1 MARKKRKTNDP
12 VENGGDVAVVEE
24 EELSDLEAVLDHD
37 PNGLMV
43 VETESRQVL
52 WANRSAERMFK
63 KKREKLLNEPFP
75 EELEEG
81 PMRTLDL
88 NRQVSTLTWQGQDA
102 TLLVLTTI
110 SSNSASFSTEW
121 RLEAAEERAR
131 EAEEQVAQLQGL
143 LQEARKAAKVTGGD
157 ASLKEQL
164 AKAEERASAAEKL
177 LAEASDAE
185 ARAQLASVQE
195 RATQLEQAL
204 ARAEER
210 AGEAETLLEETSQSE
225 STLKKQ
231 LKEAEERAQAAE
243 SLLDEASAGGAEL
256 QSLRDHEA
264 ELKAELEAAQAR
276 TSQVEQELRAV
287 ESRVD
292 LAEERA
298 KEAEQL
304 MEEAESQARETERH
318 LEDVQ
323 DSVRQVEEQLEAALA
338 ELAAEKKLRELSGGA
353 ARIQDLTEQ
362 VEILREELETAR
374 AATKK
379 ASAELSDWEE
389 REAQW
394 KIRESEVEE
403 LELVHLQ
410 VITELEQLREERQ
423 NWQEA
428 QASQTVEPGE
438 LEKLQEQVRELQE
451 RLDFLEV
458 ERSELEE
465 KWVESR
471 TELEQAQQRGLE
483 LESAAQL
490 AQAQQDKAQAEL
502 LERLEKLS
510 AEMEDLKNARDGES
524 EQLQVQLLAAQEQ
537 ISELSGQLSAAQDEC
552 TNVQVELATAQ
563 EHWAE
568 SQTQV
573 NESQTALLQAQ
584 AQIQDIQAQF
594 SEAQAQIS
602 TSQALVTELQAEN
615 EKLTARLSDSDSAE
629 KSLASRLEEQ
639 LAELQLESADL
650 HEKLTESEGTARSTL
665 EELALARQQL
675 EQMQHVSGE
684 FDDVQQHLIS
694 VEKERDELLR
704 HLDETEVELEKAR
717 GEVAEMSSRLEAKTA
732 EAEAQAAALSDL
744 ENQLDA
750 AEEARKTPS
759 AEAETLKASLTAGEE
774 KARLLQ
780 EQLDEM
786 IERVELADKLETEVF
801 LLRGQVD
808 EQAQQLQLLRESA
821 GRVTELEA
829 KVSEL
834 EAPQAPDPRIA
845 ELETELTRVRAD
857 HEARVAEL
865 EAALVDGSGPD
876 PRLAELEAKAAELEA
891 ALLDGGAPDLRVA
904 ELEAAVAQARADA
917 DARVAEL
924 EDLLEQ
930 ASNFEP
936 EVTRLKGELAAA
948 HGRIDELQ
956 GTSVE
961 PRVPELEA
969 EVLRLQAELDGARA
983 GGESS
988 AEVVALQAQ
997 LATLQQQQA
1006 LAVPAGEGAGKET
1019 EQLAFE
1025 DSLTRLPNLNLL
1037 KRYLDFSLK
1046 QVDRYQR
1053 KCALVHVDLDRFA
1066 ALNEALGPE
1075 AGDEVLRQVGERLQK
1090 VVRTSDV
1097 LCRKNED
1104 DFLILLSEVA
1114 GEADAP
1120 QSISIVLKRIQEV
1133 LAPPIIAGGQPVLV
1147 TASIGVS
1154 QFPSDA
1160 EDGEKMMVHAYE
1172 SMRRAKELGRNQ
1184 VQFYTDELQKRHEAR
1199 ATLEAE
1205 LRKGVEAR
1213 QFQLL
1218 YQPIVHL
1225 ATGAIKGVES
1235 LLRWAHPSYG
1245 VLTPDYF
1252 LEVADETG
1260 VMVPLGRWVIL
1271 QAAQQ
1276 LYEWSR
1282 QGLDLFVTVN
1292 LSTRQFLQ
1300 ADLVDTI
1307 RRALESTGAPAHN
1320 FVVEIPESVQMLDI
1334 QRVQGIL
1341 LALRQ
1346 AGVRVALDRFGSG
1359 FSSLE
1364 RIHSEL
1370 TTLIKVDRKFLFH
1383 SASNAAAL
1391 NVTAAAMALA
1401 RVLRVRPVAVGVEN
1415 AAQLSLCRQ
1424 LECEYVQGNLVYIP
1438 TDAAQISELARA
1450 GRLLR

>member
-1 MARKKRKTNDP
+1 MKKRGLMARKKRKTNDP
-12 VENGGDVAVVEE
+12 AENGGDVAVVVDE

-52 WANRSAERMFK
+52 WANRSAEKMFK
-63 KKREKLLNEPFP
+63 KKREKLLSEPFP

-88 NRQVSTLTWQGQDA
+88 NRQVSTLTWQGQEA

-110 SSNSASFSTEW
+110 TSNSASFSSEW

-131 EAEEQVAQLQGL
+131 EAEEQVGQLQGL
-143 LQEARKAAKVTGGD
+143 LQEARKAAKAAGGGGGGGD
-157 ASLKEQL
+157 AALKEQL
-164 AKAEERASAAEKL
+164 AKAEERALEAEKL
-177 LAEASDAE
+177 LADASDSDAK
-185 ARAQLASVQE
+185 AQLASVQE

-204 ARAEER
+204 A
-210 AGEAETLLEETSQSE
+210 Q
-225 STLKKQ
+225 
-231 LKEAEERAQAAE
+231 AEERAQTAE
-243 SLLDEASAGGAEL
+243 SLLDEAGASAGEL

-264 ELKAELEAAQAR
+264 ELKAELAAAQSR

-304 MEEAESQARETERH
+304 MEEAESQSRETERH

-323 DSVRQVEEQLEAALA
+323 DSVRQVEEQLEAAQT
-338 ELAAEKKLRELSGGA
+338 ELAAEKKLREQSGGA
-353 ARIQDLTEQ
+353 AKIQDLTEQ
-362 VEILREELETAR
+362 VEILREELEAAR

-379 ASAELSDWEE
+379 ASSEVSDWEE

-394 KIRESEVEE
+394 KTRESEVEE

-428 QASQTVEPGE
+428 QANLTVEPDE
-438 LEKLQEQVRELQE
+438 LEKLQEQSRELQE

-465 KWVESR
+465 KWMESR
-471 TELEQAQQRGLE
+471 TELEQAQQRGSE

-490 AQAQQDKAQAEL
+490 AQAQQDEAQSEL
-502 LERLEKLS
+502 LGRLEKLS
-510 AEMEDLKNARDGES
+510 AEMEDLKNAQGGEA
-524 EQLQVQLLAAQEQ
+524 EQLQMQLLAAQEQ
-537 ISELSGQLSAAQDEC
+537 VSELMVQLSAAQDEC

-563 EHWAE
+563 EHWGD
-568 SQTQV
+568 SQSQV

-602 TSQALVTELQAEN
+602 NSQALVSELQAEN
-615 EKLTARLSDSDSAE
+615 EKLTARLTDSDAAE
-629 KSLASRLEEQ
+629 QTLSSQLEEQ

-650 HEKLTESEGTARSTL
+650 QEKLAESESKAQSTL
-665 EELALARQQL
+665 EELALARQRL
-675 EQMQHVSGE
+675 DDMQHVSGE
-684 FDDVQQHLIS
+684 FDDVQQHLVS

-704 HLDETEVELEKAR
+704 HLDETEVELEKVR
-717 GEVAEMSSRLEAKTA
+717 GEVVEAQSKLEAKTA
-732 EAEAQAAALSDL
+732 EAEAQSAALSDL

-750 AEEARKTPS
+750 AEAAQKMPS
-759 AEAETLKASLTAGEE
+759 AETEALKATLSAGEE

-786 IERVELADKLETEVF
+786 VERVELADKLETEVY
-801 LLRGQVD
+801 LLRGQMD
-808 EQAQQLQLLRESA
+808 QAA
-821 GRVTELEA
+821 G
-829 KVSEL
+829 
-834 EAPQAPDPRIA
+834 
-845 ELETELTRVRAD
+845 
-857 HEARVAEL
+857 RVAEL
-865 EAALVDGSGPD
+865 ESELGEAGKLVGELEAALATAEEPDPRLAELEAQVSELTVAQGPD
-876 PRLAELEAKAAELEA
+876 PRVGELEAELDQARAAYEARVAELEAKAAELEV
-891 ALLDGGAPDLRVA
+891 ALLDGGAPDPRVA
-904 ELEAAVAQARADA
+904 ELEAAVARAKADA

-924 EDLLEQ
+924 EELLEQ

-936 EVTRLKGELAAA
+936 EVARLKGELSAALA
-948 HGRIDELQ
+948 VATAAD
-956 GTSVE
+956 

-969 EVLRLQAELDGARA
+969 ALAAALADGPRLVELEADVHRLQAELDGARA
-983 GGESS
+983 GSDHS
-988 AEVVALQAQ
+988 AEVVALQSQ
-997 LATLQQQQA
+997 LAALQQQQA
-1006 LAVPAGEGAGKET
+1006 MAVPAGEGASKET

-1025 DSLTRLPNLNLL
+1025 DSLTKLPNLNLL

-1053 KCALVHVDLDRFA
+1053 KCALVHVDLDRFT
-1066 ALNEALGPE
+1066 ALNEALGPD

-1114 GEADAP
+1114 GESDAP
-1120 QSISIVLKRIQEV
+1120 ESISIVLKRIQEM
-1133 LAPPIIAGGQPVLV
+1133 LAPPLIAGGQPVLI

-1160 EDGEKMMVHAYE
+1160 QDGEKMMAHAFE
-1172 SMRRAKELGRNQ
+1172 AMRRAKELGRNQ
-1184 VQFYTDELQKRHEAR
+1184 IQFYTDELQKRHEAR

-1260 VMVPLGRWVIL
+1260 VLVPLGRWVIL

>member
-1 MARKKRKTNDP
+1 MKNRGLMARKKRKTNDP
-12 VENGGDVAVVEE
+12 TDGGGDIAVAAEE
-24 EELSDLEAVLDHD
+24 EELTDLEAVLDHD
-37 PNGLMV
+37 PNGLLV
-43 VETESRQVL
+43 VEAESRQVL
-52 WANRSAERMFK
+52 WANRSAEKLLK
-63 KKREKLLNEPFP
+63 KKREKLLAEPFP
-75 EELEEG
+75 EEVEEG

-88 NRQVSTLTWQGQDA
+88 NRQLSSLIWQGQEA
-102 TLLVLTTI
+102 SLLVLTAI

-143 LQEARKAAKVTGGD
+143 LSDARKAAKAAGGGGD
-157 ASLKEQL
+157 AGLKDQL
-164 AKAEERASAAEKL
+164 AKAEARVAELEKL
-177 LAEASDAE
+177 LAAAADDD

-204 ARAEER
+204 AD
-210 AGEAETLLEETSQSE
+210 S
-225 STLKKQ
+225 
-231 LKEAEERAQAAE
+231 EERAQAAE
-243 SLLDEASAGGAEL
+243 SLLDEAGASSAEL

-276 TSQVEQELRAV
+276 TSQVEQELRSV
-287 ESRVD
+287 ESRVES
-292 LAEERA
+292 AEERA

-323 DSVRQVEEQLEAALA
+323 DSVRQVEEQLEAAQNELNA
-338 ELAAEKKLRELSGGA
+338 ERKQREQNGGA
-353 ARIQDLTEQ
+353 AKIQDLTEQ
-362 VEILREELETAR
+362 VEILREELEAAR
-374 AATKK
+374 AASKK
-379 ASAELSDWEE
+379 AGAELADWEE
-389 REAQW
+389 REVQW

-403 LELVHLQ
+403 LEGVHLQ

-423 NWQEA
+423 DWQDA
-428 QASQTVEPGE
+428 QASQALEPGE
-438 LEKLQEQVRELQE
+438 LEKLQEQIRDLQGK
-451 RLDFLEV
+451 LDFLEV

-465 KWVESR
+465 KWVEAR
-471 TELEQAQQRGLE
+471 AELEQAQQQKSD
-483 LESAAQL
+483 LESSAQL
-490 AQAQQDKAQAEL
+490 AQSQQSEAQAEL
-502 LERLEKLS
+502 LARLEQLTS
-510 AEMEDLKNARDGES
+510 ELEDVRSGGSD
-524 EQLQVQLLAAQEQ
+524 QLQAAQEQ
-537 ISELSGQLSAAQDEC
+537 VSELSAQLSAAQDEC
-552 TNVQVELATAQ
+552 TAVQVELATAQ

-568 SQTQV
+568 SQSQV
-573 NESQTALLQAQ
+573 SESQTALLQAQ

-602 TSQALVTELQAEN
+602 TSQALVTELQGEN
-615 EKLTARLSDSDSAE
+615 ETLNARLLDSDAAE
-629 KSLASRLEEQ
+629 RSLSTQLEQQ

-650 HEKLTESEGTARSTL
+650 QDKLAESESKAQSTL
-665 EELALARQQL
+665 EELALARQQMDSL
-675 EQMQHVSGE
+675 THVSGE
-684 FDDVQQHLIS
+684 FDDVQQHLLS
-694 VEKERDELLR
+694 VEKERDELLV
-704 HLDETEVELEKAR
+704 HLDETEGELEKLR
-717 GEVAEMSSRLEAKTA
+717 AEAADALSRLEAKTA

-750 AEEARKTPS
+750 AEEANRTPS
-759 AEAETLKASLTAGEE
+759 AETEALKANVQAGDER
-774 KARLLQ
+774 ARQLQ

-786 IERVELADKLETEVF
+786 VGRAELADQLETEVF
-801 LLRGQVD
+801 LLRGQSD
-808 EQAQQLQLLRESA
+808 EQTQRVSTLAGELEEERGRLAELESELERIRTA
-821 GRVTELEA
+821 GEARVTELEA
-829 KVSEL
+829 ALADRSS
-834 EAPQAPDPRIA
+834 PDP
-845 ELETELTRVRAD
+845 
-857 HEARVAEL
+857 H
-865 EAALVDGSGPD
+865 
-876 PRLAELEAKAAELEA
+876 LAELEAKVNELEA
-891 ALLDGGAPDLRVA
+891 ALLDAAAPVADPRVA
-904 ELEAAVAQARADA
+904 ELEAAVVAAKADA
-917 DARVAEL
+917 DSRVAEL

-936 EVTRLKGELAAA
+936 EVARLKGELAAA
-948 HGRIDELQ
+948 QASAGPD
-956 GTSVE
+956 
-961 PRVPELEA
+961 PRVAELEASGAEVVAQLAAAQVEIQRLEQAAAAPSADGARMVELEA
-969 EVLRLQAELDGARA
+969 EVHRLGAELDASRA
-983 GGESS
+983 SGDSS
-988 AEVVALQAQ
+988 AEVEALQAQ
-997 LATLQQQQA
+997 VASLQQQ
-1006 LAVPAGEGAGKET
+1006 AVAMPTGDGTNRET

-1025 DSLTRLPNLNLL
+1025 DSLTKLPNLNLL
-1037 KRYLDFSLK
+1037 RRYLDFSLK

-1053 KCALVHVDLDRFA
+1053 KCALVHVDLDRFT
-1066 ALNEALGPE
+1066 ALNEALGPD

-1097 LCRKNED
+1097 LCRKGED

-1120 QSISIVLKRIQEV
+1120 QSISIVLKRIQEM
-1133 LAPPIIAGGQPVLV
+1133 LTPPMMAGGQPVLV

-1160 EDGEKMMVHAYE
+1160 EDGDKMMTHAYE
-1172 SMRRAKELGRNQ
+1172 AMRRAKELGRNQ

-1199 ATLEAE
+1199 VTLEAE

-1320 FVVEIPESVQMLDI
+1320 FVVEVPESVQMLDI

>member
-1 MARKKRKTNDP
+1 MKKRGLMARKKRKTNDP
-12 VENGGDVAVVEE
+12 TENGGDVAVVVDE

-52 WANRSAERMFK
+52 WANRSAEKMFK
-63 KKREKLLNEPFP
+63 KKREKLLSEPFP

-88 NRQVSTLTWQGQDA
+88 NRQVSTLTWQGQEA

-143 LQEARKAAKVTGGD
+143 LQDARKAAKAAGGGGD
-157 ASLKEQL
+157 AGLKEQL
-164 AKAEERASAAEKL
+164 AQAEERALAAEKL
-177 LAEASDAE
+177 LVEARDAE
-185 ARAQLASVQE
+185 ARVTEA
-195 RATQLEQAL
+195 RAQLEQAL
-204 ARAEER
+204 A
-210 AGEAETLLEETSQSE
+210 Q
-225 STLKKQ
+225 
-231 LKEAEERAQAAE
+231 AEERAQAAE
-243 SLLDEASAGGAEL
+243 SLLDEASASAAEL

-264 ELKAELEAAQAR
+264 ELKAELTAAQDR
-276 TSQVEQELRAV
+276 TSQIEQELRAV
-287 ESRVD
+287 EGRVD

-298 KEAEQL
+298 KEAEAL
-304 MEEAESQARETERH
+304 MEEAESQSRETERH

-323 DSVRQVEEQLEAALA
+323 DSVRQVEEQLEAAQA
-338 ELAAEKKLRELSGGA
+338 ELAAEKKLRDQSGGA
-353 ARIQDLTEQ
+353 AKIQDLTEQ
-362 VEILREELETAR
+362 VEILREELEAAR

-379 ASAELSDWEE
+379 ASSALSDWEE
-389 REAQW
+389 RESQW
-394 KIRESEVEE
+394 KVRESEVEE

-428 QASQTVEPGE
+428 QANLTVEPGE
-438 LEKLQEQVRELQE
+438 LENLQEQLRDLQE
-451 RLDFLEV
+451 KLDFLEV

-465 KWVESR
+465 KWMDSR
-471 TELEQAQQRGLE
+471 TEIEQAQQRASE

-490 AQAQQDKAQAEL
+490 AQTQQAEAQSEL
-502 LERLEKLS
+502 LDRLEQLS
-510 AEMEDLKNARDGES
+510 AEMEELKNAQGGES
-524 EQLQVQLLAAQEQ
+524 EQLQMQLLQAQEQ
-537 ISELSGQLSAAQDEC
+537 VSELIVQLSAAQDEC

-568 SQTQV
+568 SQSQV
-573 NESQTALLQAQ
+573 SESQTALLQAQ

-602 TSQALVTELQAEN
+602 SSQALVSELQEEN
-615 EKLTARLSDSDSAE
+615 EKLTARLTDSDAAE
-629 KSLASRLEEQ
+629 KSLSSQLEEQ

-650 HEKLTESEGTARSTL
+650 QEKLAESESKAQSTL

-675 EQMQHVSGE
+675 DQIQHVSGE
-684 FDDVQQHLIS
+684 FDDVQQHLVS

-704 HLDETEVELEKAR
+704 HLDETEVELEKVR
-717 GEVAEMSSRLEAKTA
+717 GEAAEAQSKLEAKTA
-732 EAEAQAAALSDL
+732 EAEAQSAALSDL

-750 AEEARKTPS
+750 AEAAQRMPS
-759 AEAETLKASLTAGEE
+759 AETEALKADLSAGEE
-774 KARLLQ
+774 KVRLLQ
-780 EQLDEM
+780 EQLDEVL
-786 IERVELADKLETEVF
+786 ERAELADKLETELF
-801 LLRGQVD
+801 LLRGQF
-808 EQAQQLQLLRESA
+808 EQQSQRA
-821 GRVTELEA
+821 
-829 KVSEL
+829 SEL
-834 EAPQAPDPRIA
+834 EAELGEAGRLVAELEAQVSQGPDPRLA
-845 ELETELTRVRAD
+845 ELESELAQVRAD

-865 EAALVDGSGPD
+865 EAALIEGSAPD
-876 PRLAELEAKAAELEA
+876 PRIAELEAKTAELEA
-891 ALLDGGAPDLRVA
+891 ALLDGGAPDPRVA
-904 ELEAAVAQARADA
+904 ELEAAVAQVRADA
-917 DARVAEL
+917 DARMAEL

-936 EVTRLKGELAAA
+936 EVAQLKGELSVAQT
-948 HGRIDELQ
+948 RVEELQ
-956 GTSVE
+956 GTLAAVATASD

-969 EVLRLQAELDGARA
+969 ALAAALAEGTRALELETQVHRLQAELDGARV
-983 GGESS
+983 GSDSS
-988 AEVVALQAQ
+988 AEVVAMQAE
-997 LATLQQQQA
+997 LAALQQQQA
-1006 LAVPAGEGAGKET
+1006 VAVPTGEGASKET

-1025 DSLTRLPNLNLL
+1025 DSLTKLPNLNLL

-1053 KCALVHVDLDRFA
+1053 KCALVHVDLDRFT

-1114 GEADAP
+1114 GESDAP
-1120 QSISIVLKRIQEV
+1120 ESISIVLKRIQEM
-1133 LAPPIIAGGQPVLV
+1133 LAPPLIAGGQPVLI

-1160 EDGEKMMVHAYE
+1160 QDGERMMVHAYE
-1172 SMRRAKELGRNQ
+1172 AMRRAKELGRNQ

-1260 VMVPLGRWVIL
+1260 VLVPLGRWVIL

-1320 FVVEIPESVQMLDI
+1320 FVVEIPESVQMLDV

-1370 TTLIKVDRKFLFH
+1370 TTLIKIDRKFLFH

>member
-1 MARKKRKTNDP
+1 MKKRGLMARKKRKTSDP
-12 VENGGDVAVVEE
+12 TDGGGDVAVATEE
-24 EELSDLEAVLDHD
+24 EELTDLEAVLDHD
-37 PNGLMV
+37 PNGLLV
-43 VETESRQVL
+43 VEAESRQVL
-52 WANRSAERMFK
+52 WANRNAEKMLK
-63 KKREKLLNEPFP
+63 KKREKLLSEPFP
-75 EELEEG
+75 EEIEEG

-88 NRQVSTLTWQGQDA
+88 NRQVSTLTWQGQEA
-102 TLLVLTTI
+102 SLLILTAI

-143 LQEARKAAKVTGGD
+143 LSDARKAAKAAGGGTAD
-157 ASLKEQL
+157 AGLKERVAELEKML
-164 AKAEERASAAEKL
+164 AA
-177 LAEASDAE
+177 ASDDD
-185 ARAQLASVQE
+185 ARAQLATVQE
-195 RATQLEQAL
+195 RAKQLEQAL
-204 ARAEER
+204 A
-210 AGEAETLLEETSQSE
+210 E
-225 STLKKQ
+225 S
-231 LKEAEERAQAAE
+231 EERAQAAE
-243 SLLDEASAGGAEL
+243 SLLDEAGAGSAEI

-264 ELKAELEAAQAR
+264 ELKAELEAAQER
-276 TSQVEQELRAV
+276 TTRVEQELRSV

-323 DSVRQVEEQLEAALA
+323 DSVRQVEEQLEAAQN
-338 ELAAEKKLRELSGGA
+338 ELATEKKLREQSGGA

-362 VEILREELETAR
+362 VEILREELESAR
-374 AATKK
+374 AISKK
-379 ASAELSDWEE
+379 ASADLTDWEE

-394 KIRESEVEE
+394 KVRESEVEE
-403 LELVHLQ
+403 LEAVHLQ

-423 NWQEA
+423 DWQEA
-428 QASQTVEPGE
+428 QAAQAVEPGE
-438 LEKLQEQVRELQE
+438 LEKLQDQIRDLQGK
-451 RLDFLEV
+451 LDFLEI

-471 TELEQAQQRGLE
+471 AELEQAQKHGAD
-483 LESAAQL
+483 LESGAQL
-490 AQAQQDKAQAEL
+490 AQAQQSEAQAEL
-502 LERLEKLS
+502 LARLEQLTG
-510 AEMEDLKNARDGES
+510 ELEDVRNGQSGET
-524 EQLQVQLLAAQEQ
+524 EQLQTQLASAQEQ
-537 ISELSGQLSAAQDEC
+537 ISELVGQLNAAQDEC
-552 TNVQVELATAQ
+552 TAVQVELATAQ
-563 EHWAE
+563 EHWGE

-602 TSQALVTELQAEN
+602 TSQALVTELQEEN
-615 EKLTARLSDSDSAE
+615 ERLTGRLHDSDSAE
-629 KSLASRLEEQ
+629 QSLSSQLEQQ
-639 LAELQLESADL
+639 LADLQLESAEL
-650 HEKLTESEGTARSTL
+650 HDKLSESESKAQSTL

-675 EQMQHVSGE
+675 ENLTHVSGE
-684 FDDVQQHLIS
+684 FDDVQQHLVS
-694 VEKERDELLR
+694 VEKERDELLQ
-704 HLDETEVELEKAR
+704 HLDETEGELEKTRA
-717 GEVAEMSSRLEAKTA
+717 EVSDALSRLEAKTA

-744 ENQLDA
+744 ENQLDEAEA
-750 AEEARKTPS
+750 ASRTPS
-759 AEAETLKASLTAGEE
+759 AETESLKANLVAGEE
-774 KARLLQ
+774 RARLLQ

-786 IERVELADKLETEVF
+786 VERAEVADQLETEVF
-801 LLRGQVD
+801 LLRGQSD
-808 EQAQQLQLLRESA
+808 EQTQRVSTLTGELEEER
-821 GRVTELEA
+821 GRLAELEAELERISTLSQTRVAELEAALAEGQSPDPRIAELEA

-834 EAPQAPDPRIA
+834 E
-845 ELETELTRVRAD
+845 
-857 HEARVAEL
+857 
-865 EAALVDGSGPD
+865 G
-876 PRLAELEAKAAELEA
+876 
-891 ALLDGGAPDLRVA
+891 ALLDAATPVADPRVA
-904 ELEAAVAQARADA
+904 ELEAAVVAAKADA
-917 DARVAEL
+917 DARVTEL
-924 EDLLEQ
+924 EELLEQ

-936 EVTRLKGELAAA
+936 EVGRLKAELAAA
-948 HGRIDELQ
+948 QANSGPDPRVAELEAQ
-956 GTSVE
+956 LAEAQVEILSSHAKVE
-961 PRVPELEA
+961 PSVDGVRMVELEA
-969 EVLRLQAELDGARA
+969 EVHRLQAELDAARA
-983 GGESS
+983 AGDHS
-988 AEVVALQAQ
+988 AELEALQTQ
-997 LATLQQQQA
+997 VATLQQQQA
-1006 LAVPAGEGAGKET
+1006 MPPTGGEGTNRET

-1025 DSLTRLPNLNLL
+1025 DGLTKLPNLNLL
-1037 KRYLDFSLK
+1037 RRYLDFSLK

-1053 KCALVHVDLDRFA
+1053 KCALVHVDLDRFT

-1097 LCRKNED
+1097 LCRKGED

-1114 GEADAP
+1114 GEADSP
-1120 QSISIVLKRIQEV
+1120 QSISIVLKRIQEM
-1133 LAPPIIAGGQPVLV
+1133 LTPPILAGGQPVLV

-1172 SMRRAKELGRNQ
+1172 AMRRAKELGRNQ

-1199 ATLEAE
+1199 VTLEAE

-1320 FVVEIPESVQMLDI
+1320 FVVEVPESVQMLDI